1 MTRRE
6 LLLAGASAATLAGC
20 ARIARRL
27 DDDLPPDLRIPGGD
41 VRPAVRL
48 LNRAGFGPRP
58 GQLAAIEAHP
68 LEAWVDQQ
76 LLADDSE
83 STGLSLQLSRL
94 EALRIDGM
102 ELRDIP
108 ESEILRQLSQ
118 AAILRATYS
127 KWQLRERMVDFWTNH
142 FNIYGRKGLAAYRKT
157 TDDVDVIRRH
167 ALGTYPALLRAS
179 AHSAAMLAYL
189 DNRQNIRG
197 AANEN
202 YARELMELHT
212 LGVHGGYT
220 QQDVQEVARCFTGWT
235 VEDRFLRHAGAFRFD
250 DERHDHGPKTV
261 LGHEI
266 PGGRGIEDGEQVLTI
281 LVEHPACARFIA
293 TKLCRYF
300 LGRNDSPWV
309 EKLARIYSE
318 TGGDIP
324 SMLKPLLLSE
334 ELLRGPGVVKRPF
347 DFVVSALRAL
357 DATTDAR
364 QHLQRHLEAMGQP
377 LFEWPMPDGYPD
389 RTSAWTGSLLSRWNF
404 AFSLVRGQIADT
416 SVDLQRLQER
426 LAGDAVAEF
435 TALAMPGEGDARL
448 RSAAQSH
455 DAGTVA
461 ALALCSPEFQWR

>member
-167 ALGTYPALLRAS
+167 ALGTFPALLRAS

-404 AFSLVRGQIADT
+404 AFSLARGQIADT

-435 TALAMPGEGDARL
+435 TALAMPDEGDARL
-448 RSAAQSH
+448 RSAVQSH

>member
-167 ALGTYPALLRAS
+167 ALGTFPALLRAS

-404 AFSLVRGQIADT
+404 AFSLARGQIADT

>member
-6 LLLAGASAATLAGC
+6 LLAAGASAAALAGC
-20 ARIARRL
+20 ARIARRI
-27 DDDLPPDLRIPGGD
+27 DDDLPERLDLPSGEIA
-41 VRPAVRL
+41 PAIRL

-58 GQLAAIEAHP
+58 GQFTQLQSRP
-68 LEAWVDQQ
+68 LSAWVDEQ
-76 LLADDSE
+76 LRADDTE
-83 STGLSLQLSRL
+83 HTGLSLQLSRL

-102 ELRDIP
+102 ELRDVP
-108 ESEILRQLSQ
+108 ENEILRQLAQ
-118 AAILRATYS
+118 AAILRATNS

-157 TDDVDVIRRH
+157 TDDLEVIRKH
-167 ALGTYPALLRAS
+167 ALDTFPALLRAS
-179 AHSAAMLAYL
+179 AHSPAMLSYL

-220 QQDVQEVARCFTGWT
+220 QKDVQEVARCFTGWT
-235 VEDRFLRHAGAFRFD
+235 VEDRFLKHAGAFRFD
-250 DERHDHGPKTV
+250 DERHDHGPKQV

-266 PGGRGIEDGEQVLTI
+266 PAGRGIEDGEDVLSI
-281 LVEHPACARFIA
+281 LVAHPSCARFIA

-300 LGRNDSPWV
+300 LGASDTAWV
-309 EKLARIYSE
+309 DRLAKVYTE
-318 TGGDIP
+318 TEGDIP
-324 SMLKPLLLSE
+324 SMLRPLLLSE
-334 ELLRGPGVVKRPF
+334 ELLAGPAVVKRPF
-347 DFVVSALRAL
+347 DFIASALRAL

-389 RTSAWTGSLLSRWNF
+389 RTASWTGSLLARWNF
-404 AFSLVRGQIADT
+404 AFALVRGQIADT
-416 SVDLQRLQER
+416 NLDLER
-426 LAGDAVAEF
+426 LESRLSGDAVDDFA
-435 TALAMPGEGDARL
+435 ALTMPGSAKDSL
-448 RSAAQSH
+448 RKAAATH
-455 DAGTVA
+455 DAGTTA

>member
-6 LLLAGASAATLAGC
+6 LLLVGASAATLAGC

-27 DDDLPPDLRIPGGD
+27 DDDLPRDLRIPGGD

-167 ALGTYPALLRAS
+167 ALGTFPALLRAS

-266 PGGRGIEDGEQVLTI
+266 AGGRGIEDGEQVLTI

-300 LGRNDSPWV
+300 LGRKDSPWV

-404 AFSLVRGQIADT
+404 AFSLARGQIADT